1 MLCVGR
7 DSGWMYWFACFVSS
21 FPVCALAFACYS
33 SYLVNLT
40 SIPRSLERFSHIS
53 NRTSVNMD
61 SLCGCYIS
69 RSSLGSL
76 NTIPYGRK
84 WIGFTNFCSATK
96 ARVCT
101 IRSKDCIVT
110 SLKEKSIAK
119 FRISI
124 LVESSFLVWTG
135 CNDASAVAWWKP
147 RTARRWGMSSP
158 LRCNTPLD
166 GVPRRANY
174 IRHYER

>member
-7 DSGWMYWFACFVSS
+7 DSGWMYWFACFVSN

-69 RSSLGSL
+69 RVFPRFVEYDTLREEVDWIHEFLFSDEGQSLHDTLERLYCYFAEG
-76 NTIPYGRK
+76 
-84 WIGFTNFCSATK
+84 
-96 ARVCT
+96 
-101 IRSKDCIVT
+101 
-110 SLKEKSIAK
+110 ESIAK

-147 RTARRWGMSSP
+147 LTARRWGMSSP